1 MGRFRSESKRAAEDD
16 MGFMR
21 AALEEAR
28 SAERAGELPVG
39 AVVVCGGEVIAKA
52 ANRTEERGNALSHAE
67 LNAITAA
74 CGALGKKTLE
84 GCSLYVTLEPCPMC
98 AGAIYHARLDRVI
111 YGAPDEVY
119 GAMGGKF
126 DLFELAGFGARRP
139 AVTGGVLA
147 EECAAALRGFFEKKR
162 Y

>member
-1 MGRFRSESKRAAEDD
+1 MERFRSESQRAAGEDE
-16 MGFMR
+16 GFMR
-21 AALEEAR
+21 AALNEAR
-28 SAERAGELPVG
+28 EAERAGELPVG
-39 AVVVCGGEVIAKA
+39 AVIVYGGEIIARA
-52 ANRTEERGNALSHAE
+52 ANRTEERGTALSHAE
-67 LNAITAA
+67 INAITAA
-74 CGALGKKTLE
+74 CGALGRKTLE

-98 AGAIYHARLDRVI
+98 AGAIYHARLDRVV

-147 EECAAALRGFFEKKR
+147 DECASALRGFFER
-162 Y
+162 RR